1 MGVARN
7 VLVDPKLVPGGG
19 AVELSVA
26 AEIKEKSEQIEGVEQ
41 VKDCARFLSWV
52 CFFHLFML
60 LQYQNACS
68 WDGVLGLG
76 DSRIADLEDAFD
88 IACRWF
94 RAEEGSEC

>member
-41 VKDCARFLSWV
+41 VKTAP
-52 CFFHLFML
+52 FF
-60 LQYQNACS
+60 CPGS
-68 WDGVLGLG
+68 
-76 DSRIADLEDAFD
+76 AFSSVP
-88 IACRWF
+88 C
-94 RAEEGSEC
+94 C